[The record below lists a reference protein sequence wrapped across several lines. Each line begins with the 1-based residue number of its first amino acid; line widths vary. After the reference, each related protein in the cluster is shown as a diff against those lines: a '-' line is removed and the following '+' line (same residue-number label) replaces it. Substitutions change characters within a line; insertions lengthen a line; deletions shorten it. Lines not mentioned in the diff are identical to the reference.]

1 MRPGDMGTSIALL
14 YRYSQSYFNE
24 EMKKYGLGNGQ
35 YVFLLYLLDHEGI
48 NQETLAHMV
57 KIDKTTAA
65 RAVAR
70 LVEAGY
76 VKRTVSDSDRRAYV
90 LTTTKKS
97 QGIKKELRKTM
108 AAWQEMVETGFTP
121 EECRRFDDFLDH
133 AVQNVVMQEAREA

>member
-121 EECRRFDDFLDH
+121 EECR
-133 AVQNVVMQEAREA
+133 

>member
-70 LVEAGY
+70 LVAAGY

-121 EECRRFDDFLDH
+121 EECRQFDDFLDH